1 MAAIARQIALSVLN
15 SRDDPHVTLDS
26 LLVQAFKKR
35 PRLIQPDRALA
46 NELVFGVLRWRA
58 RLDWVIKDLSN
69 TPIDRIDPPVLN
81 IIRLG
86 LYQILFLSRIPV
98 SAAVNDSVELAKD
111 CAPPW
116 TVRFVNAVLRNAVRR
131 AQDIPLPDEKD
142 DPVSAIAIGESH
154 PLWMVKRWVKRLG
167 VEETKRL
174 CKTNNQIPPVTIRTN
189 TLKVSREELHRS
201 LVAHVR
207 GIRQTRFA
215 PDGLALSGL
224 KQPIGK
230 MSPFQKGWFQVQD
243 EGAQLIT
250 YLLDPKGGETVLDAC
265 AGLGGKTGHI
275 AQLMKDSG
283 VLRAMDRE
291 AWKLRSLRT
300 AVKRLGT
307 STVTTWHHDLS
318 SPVADNLASTFDR
331 ILVDAPCSGLGVIR
345 RNPDIKWEKREKD
358 LLRLQR
364 RQRGL
369 LAALA
374 PLVKRGGWLVYCV
387 CSLEP
392 EEGDRVVDA
401 FLKSHSD
408 FAISRS
414 PCTLSDINE
423 HFVDTSGIFRT
434 VPNQHNMDGFFAVRL
449 KKVGP

>member
-1 MAAIARQIALSVLN
+1 MAAIARQVALSVLN
-15 SRDDPHVTLDS
+15 ALDDPHVTLDR
-26 LLVQAFKKR
+26 LLAQAFEKEPR
-35 PRLIQPDRALA
+35 PIQRDRALA

-58 RLDWVIKDLSN
+58 RLDWVIKDLSK
-69 TPIDRIDPPVLN
+69 TPMHRIDGPVLN

-98 SAAVNDSVELAKD
+98 SAAVNDAVELTKGK
-111 CAPPW
+111 APAW
-116 TVRFVNAVLRNAVRR
+116 TVRFVNAVLRTAVRR
-131 AQDIPLPDEKD
+131 AQDIPWPREED

-154 PLWMVKRWVKRLG
+154 PPWMVKRWVKRLG
-167 VEETKRL
+167 VGETKRL
-174 CKTNNQIPPVTIRTN
+174 CKANNAIPPVTIRAN
-189 TLKVSREELHRS
+189 TLKVSRERLHRS
-201 LVAHVR
+201 LVAHVKK
-207 GIRQTRFA
+207 IRQTRFA
-215 PDGLALSGL
+215 PEGLALTGL
-224 KQPIGK
+224 KKPIDQV
-230 MSPFQKGWFQVQD
+230 SPFQRGWFQVQD
-243 EGAQLIT
+243 EAAQLVT

-291 AWKLRSLRT
+291 AWKLRALRT
-300 AVKRLGT
+300 AMKRLGI

-318 SPVADNLASTFDR
+318 SPLPENLSCPFDR

-345 RNPDIKWEKREKD
+345 RNPDMKWKKREED

-364 RQRGL
+364 RQSRL

-392 EEGDRVVDA
+392 EEGDEVVDA
-401 FLKSHSD
+401 FLKSHRD

-414 PCTLSDINE
+414 PCQLPDMNQQV
-423 HFVDTSGIFRT
+423 VDRSGIFKT
-434 VPNQHNMDGFFAVRL
+434 VPSQHNMDGFFAVRF
-449 KKVGP
+449 KKAGP

>member
-1 MAAIARQIALSVLN
+1 MAAIARQIALAVLN
-15 SRDDPHVTLDS
+15 SVDDPHVTLDS
-26 LLVQAFKKR
+26 LLTQAFEKR

-46 NELVFGVLRWRA
+46 NKLVFGVLRWRA
-58 RLDWVIKDLSN
+58 RLDWVIKDLSK

-98 SAAVNDSVELAKD
+98 SAAVNDSVELAKGE
-111 CAPPW
+111 APLW
-116 TVRFVNAVLRNAVRR
+116 TVRFVNAVLRTAVRR
-131 AQDIPLPDEKD
+131 AQDIPLPGEED

-154 PLWMVKRWVKRLG
+154 PHWMVKRWVRHLG
-167 VEETKRL
+167 VEETIKL
-174 CKTNNQIPPVTIRTN
+174 CKANNQIPPVTIRAN
-189 TLKVSREELHRS
+189 TLKVSREKLHRS

-215 PDGLALSGL
+215 PEGLALTGL
-224 KQPIGK
+224 KQPIDK
-230 MSPFQKGWFQVQD
+230 MSPFQRGWFQVQD
-243 EGAQLIT
+243 EAAQLIT
-250 YLLDPKGGETVLDAC
+250 YLLDPKGGETILDAC

-283 VLRAMDRE
+283 VLRATDRE

-300 AVKRLGT
+300 AMKQLGM
-307 STVTTWHHDLS
+307 SRVTTWYHDLS
-318 SPVADNLASTFDR
+318 SPVPDNLASSFDR
-331 ILVDAPCSGLGVIR
+331 ILLDAPCSGLGVIR
-345 RNPDIKWEKREKD
+345 RNPDIKWKKREED

-364 RQRGL
+364 RQRRL

-374 PLVKRGGWLVYCV
+374 PLVKKGGWLVYCV

-392 EEGDRVVDA
+392 EEGDRVVDT
-401 FLKSHSD
+401 FLKSHRD

-414 PCTLSDINE
+414 PCRLPEMNE

-434 VPNQHNMDGFFAVRL
+434 VPNQHNLDGFFAVRL

>member
-15 SRDDPHVTLDS
+15 SLDDPHVTLDS
-26 LLVQAFKKR
+26 LLAQAFKKS

-58 RLDWVIKDLSN
+58 RLDWIIKHLSK

-98 SAAVNDSVELAKD
+98 SAAVNDSVELAKGK
-111 CAPPW
+111 APPW

-131 AQDIPLPDEKD
+131 AQDIPLPGEKD
-142 DPVSAIAIGESH
+142 NPVSAIAIRESH

-174 CKTNNQIPPVTIRTN
+174 CETNNQIPPVTIRAN
-189 TLKVSREELHRS
+189 TLKVSREKLHRS

-207 GIRQTRFA
+207 GMRQTRFA
-215 PDGLALSGL
+215 PEGLALTGL

-230 MSPFQKGWFQVQD
+230 MPPFQKGWFQVQD

-250 YLLDPKGGETVLDAC
+250 YLLDPKEGETVLDAC

-275 AQLMKDSG
+275 AQLMKNSG
-283 VLRAMDRE
+283 LLRAMDRE

-300 AVKRLGT
+300 AMKRLGI

-318 SPVADNLASTFDR
+318 SPVADKLASTFDR

-345 RNPDIKWEKREKD
+345 RNPDIKWKKREED

-364 RQRGL
+364 RQRRL

-401 FLKSHSD
+401 FLKSHGD
-408 FAISRS
+408 FAITRS
-414 PCTLSDINE
+414 PCTLSEMNE
-423 HFVDTSGIFRT
+423 HFVDTSGVFRT

>member
-15 SRDDPHVTLDS
+15 SLDDPHVTLDS

-116 TVRFVNAVLRNAVRR
+116 TVRFVNAVLRNAVRL
-131 AQDIPLPDEKD
+131 AQDIPLPGEKD

-154 PLWMVKRWVKRLG
+154 PPWMVKRWVKHLG

-174 CKTNNQIPPVTIRTN
+174 CKTNNQIPPVTIRAN
-189 TLKVSREELHRS
+189 TLKVSREKLHRS

-207 GIRQTRFA
+207 GMRQTRFA
-215 PDGLALSGL
+215 PEGLALTGL

-243 EGAQLIT
+243 EAAQLIT
-250 YLLDPKGGETVLDAC
+250 YLLDPKEGETILDAC

-275 AQLMKDSG
+275 AQLMKNSG

-300 AVKRLGT
+300 ATKRLGI
-307 STVTTWHHDLS
+307 STVTTWHRDLS
-318 SPVADNLASTFDR
+318 SPVADNFASTFDR

-345 RNPDIKWEKREKD
+345 RNPDIKWKKREED

-364 RQRGL
+364 RQGRL
-369 LAALA
+369 LATLA

-408 FAISRS
+408 FAITRS
-414 PCTLSDINE
+414 PCTLSEMNE

-434 VPNQHNMDGFFAVRL
+434 AQNQHNMDGFFAVRL